1 MDVDELETMK
11 QAYKNFIDALNN
23 HIKEKK
29 ENEQEWIDWVTA
41 HGGEFD
47 PNYETCGVAV
57 FQCAGHEVR
66 VSKTYKEMDFYI
78 DQFEI
83 KINHIYQVYIQKTTS
98 ITVHSYEELEN
109 ELTKVTIFLKKAKEI
124 NNLLSIAGDF

>member
-1 MDVDELETMK
+1 MDVEAIEK
-11 QAYKNFIDALNN
+11 IRQQYIDFLAAINN
-23 HIKEKK
+23 KIKEKK

-41 HGGEFD
+41 HGGEID
-47 PNYETCGVAV
+47 PNYDACGVAV

-66 VSKTYKEMDFYI
+66 VSKTYQEPDFFI

-98 ITVHSYEELEN
+98 ITIHSYEELEN
-109 ELTKVTIFLKKAKEI
+109 ELTKVTKFLKKAKEI
-124 NNLLSIAGDF
+124 NNLLSIEGDF

>member
-1 MDVDELETMK
+1 
-11 QAYKNFIDALNN
+11 
-23 HIKEKK
+23 
-29 ENEQEWIDWVTA
+29 
-41 HGGEFD
+41 
-47 PNYETCGVAV
+47 
-57 FQCAGHEVR
+57 
-66 VSKTYKEMDFYI
+66 MDFYI